1 MSKQGRLGGASLA
14 PICLVV
20 TNGQL
25 MDGARQTLMAGCG
38 CAVDA
43 FPGSLSQH
51 IDHVLAQS
59 YPLVVVELQ
68 PPVAA
73 DLAALE
79 RLARRGSRNSS
90 QVIVIAGG
98 LDEQLTRAL
107 LRFNV
112 VDWLPYGF
120 QWDELVVASKR
131 VLETVKPETPK
142 NQATIISFMPA
153 IGGAGASTLAVAE
166 LEVLA
171 REHRVQR
178 NACCIV
184 DLNFGTGVI
193 ADYLDVP
200 PRLDLNE
207 IVQAPDRLDEQL
219 LEVMLSQH
227 RSGYYVL
234 ATPPALTTQEGTN
247 EQIVGRLLD
256 LAASKFSH
264 IVIDMSSAWTPWTPI
279 IMGGSD
285 KFHLVTEMSVTGLR
299 HARRKAELISSQFG
313 GDLANSVIVNKTLW
327 LGNAGLSKKNAQDV
341 LGPFLAGFVPDGGK
355 HVRAAQNQGQL
366 LSEAK
371 SRSPLLGALRKLAGV
386 K

>member
-1 MSKQGRLGGASLA
+1 MSTKGRLGGASLA

-43 FPGSLSQH
+43 FPGSLCQH
-51 IDHVLAQS
+51 IDHITAQS

-68 PPVAA
+68 PPMTA

-79 RLARRGSRNSS
+79 RLARRGSRGASH
-90 QVIVIAGG
+90 VIVIAGG

-120 QWDELVVASKR
+120 QWDELVAASKR
-131 VLETVKPETPK
+131 VLEAVKPEAPK
-142 NQATIISFMPA
+142 NQATIVTFMPA

-171 REHRVQR
+171 REHRAER
-178 NACCIV
+178 SDCCIV

-200 PRLDLNE
+200 PRLDLSE
-207 IVQAPDRLDEQL
+207 IVQAPERLDEQL

-234 ATPPALTTQEGTN
+234 ATPPALTAHERTD

-264 IVIDMSSAWTPWTPI
+264 IVIDMSSNWAPWTPI

-285 KFHLVTEMSVTGLR
+285 KFHLVTEMTVTGLR
-299 HARRKAELISSQFG
+299 HARRKAELISTQFG
-313 GDLANSVIVNKTLW
+313 ANLASSVIVNKLQW
-327 LGNAGLSKKNAQDV
+327 LGNAGLNKKNAQDV
-341 LGPFLAGFVPDGGK
+341 LGTFLAGFVPDGGK
-355 HVRAAQNQGQL
+355 HVRTAQNQGQL
-366 LSEAK
+366 ISEAK
-371 SRSPLLGALRKLAGV
+371 SSSPLLGALRKLSSV